1 MSINTDDYFR
11 KPHST
16 AQLAAAS
23 DLVGRVNDLTHE
35 AERAGGFTFVIDPDT
50 GSCISGRKGGDGDG
64 GFRTPSSATGAPDSA
79 HRVLPAEKPKGAAVD
94 IHDPGNRLDTWLDGF
109 EDGHGGNSMLEK
121 HDLYREAPSATQS
134 WCHLT
139 TRAPASGH
147 RTFQP

>member
-23 DLVGRVNDLTHE
+23 DLVGRVNDLGHE
-35 AERAGGFTFVIDPDT
+35 AERAGAFTFTIDPDT
-50 GSCISGRKGGDGDG
+50 GCAISGRAGGDGDG
-64 GFRTPSSATGAPDSA
+64 GFRTPSSTTGAPDSA
-79 HRVLPAEKPKGAAVD
+79 HRVLPAEKPKGVAVD
-94 IHDPGNRLDTWLDGF
+94 VYDPGNRLDTWLDGF

-139 TRAPASGH
+139 TRAPASGR